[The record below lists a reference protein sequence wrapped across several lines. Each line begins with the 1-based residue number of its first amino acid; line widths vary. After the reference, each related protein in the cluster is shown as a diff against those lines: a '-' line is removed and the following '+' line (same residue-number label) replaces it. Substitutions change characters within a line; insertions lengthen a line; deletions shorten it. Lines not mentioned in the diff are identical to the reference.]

1 MIHDVFGN
9 ITFHVGWKTGK
20 EIELFGR
27 HYEINL
33 KIQAYFQEDGIT
45 LEQENAYKEF
55 CKDEAD
61 KMHMIENLLR
71 SYAVSP
77 EEQFVPRTLLI
88 QRDGACAL
96 LCDDQY
102 APDGGMQY
110 LYIPK
115 WKLFFRMIICKICL

>member
-45 LEQENAYKEF
+45 LEQE
-55 CKDEAD
+55 
-61 KMHMIENLLR
+61 R
-71 SYAVSP
+71 S
-77 EEQFVPRTLLI
+77 EEHTSELQS
-88 QRDGACAL
+88 QR
-96 LCDDQY
+96 
-102 APDGGMQY
+102 
-110 LYIPK
+110 
-115 WKLFFRMIICKICL
+115 